1 MILRF
6 TLVAV
11 LTFESSSTHTAK
23 SLVGKTAL
31 TGGVV
36 LAMVFNACALKPKR
50 RNMYHHDEN
59 KLVGN
64 WLFSD
69 LFLSFEFIRLIDKTK
84 LETKGCLVCYT
95 VTMIMMIMMKIM
107 MWWKCDDNDN
117 SNENVS
123 DNYNDNDDD
132 NLVDDKIDDAIY

>member
-50 RNMYHHDEN
+50 RNMYHHDES

-69 LFLSFEFIRLIDKTK
+69 LSLSFKFIRLIDKTK

-107 MWWKCDDNDN
+107 MWWKCNDNDN

-132 NLVDDKIDDAIY
+132 NLDDDKIDDARY

>member
-31 TGGVV
+31 TSGVV

-64 WLFSD
+64 RLFSD
-69 LFLSFEFIRLIDKTK
+69 LSLSFKFIRLIDKTK
-84 LETKGCLVCYT
+84 LETKGCLLCYR
-95 VTMIMMIMMKIM
+95 VTMIMMIK
-107 MWWKCDDNDN
+107 
-117 SNENVS
+117 
-123 DNYNDNDDD
+123 
-132 NLVDDKIDDAIY
+132 L

>member
-1 MILRF
+1 
-6 TLVAV
+6 
-11 LTFESSSTHTAK
+11 
-23 SLVGKTAL
+23 
-31 TGGVV
+31 
-36 LAMVFNACALKPKR
+36 
-50 RNMYHHDEN
+50 MYHHDEN

-69 LFLSFEFIRLIDKTK
+69 LSLSFEFIRLIDKTK

-107 MWWKCDDNDN
+107 MWWKCNDNDN

-132 NLVDDKIDDAIY
+132 NLDDDKIDDARY

>member
-50 RNMYHHDEN
+50 RNMYHYDEN
-59 KLVGN
+59 ELVGN

-69 LFLSFEFIRLIDKTK
+69 LSLSFEFIRLIDKTK

-123 DNYNDNDDD
+123 DNYNNNDDD

>member
-50 RNMYHHDEN
+50 RNMYHLDEN

-69 LFLSFEFIRLIDKTK
+69 LSLSFEFIRLIDKTK

-95 VTMIMMIMMKIM
+95 VTMIIMMKIM
-107 MWWKCDDNDN
+107 MWWKCNDDDY
-117 SNENVS
+117 SNEYVS
-123 DNYNDNDDD
+123 DNCNDNNDD
-132 NLVDDKIDDAIY
+132 NLDDDKIDDARY

>member
-69 LFLSFEFIRLIDKTK
+69 LSLSFIRLIDKTK
-84 LETKGCLVCYT
+84 LETKGCFVCYT
-95 VTMIMMIMMKIM
+95 VTMIMMKIM
-107 MWWKCDDNDN
+107 MWWKCNDNYN

-132 NLVDDKIDDAIY
+132 NLDDDKIDDARY

>member
-69 LFLSFEFIRLIDKTK
+69 LSLSFKFIRLIDKTK

-95 VTMIMMIMMKIM
+95 VTMIIMIKFIRLIDKTKVETKGCLVCYTVTMIIMMKM
-107 MWWKCDDNDN
+107 
-117 SNENVS
+117 
-123 DNYNDNDDD
+123 
-132 NLVDDKIDDAIY
+132 

>member
-6 TLVAV
+6 TFVAV

-36 LAMVFNACALKPKR
+36 LAMVFNACVLKPKR
-50 RNMYHHDEN
+50 RNMYHHDKN

-69 LFLSFEFIRLIDKTK
+69 LSLSFNFIRLIDKTK
-84 LETKGCLVCYT
+84 LETKGCLVCYR

-107 MWWKCDDNDN
+107 MWWKCNDNDD

-123 DNYNDNDDD
+123 DNYNDNDDN
-132 NLVDDKIDDAIY
+132 NLDDDKIDDAGY